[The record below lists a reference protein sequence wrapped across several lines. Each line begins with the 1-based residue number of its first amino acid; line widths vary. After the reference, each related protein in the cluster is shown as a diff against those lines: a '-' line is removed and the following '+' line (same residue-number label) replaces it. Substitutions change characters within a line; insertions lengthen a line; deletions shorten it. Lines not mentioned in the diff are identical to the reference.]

1 MLRWT
6 HLAAA
11 ALLIVTLTLSPGA
24 APAPDLTDL
33 ARYAYVFTFPLYE
46 MYRIR
51 YLALC
56 SPLNP
61 RPAIINTFRHR
72 RTLADAESRAVTAP
86 NADTLYSSA
95 NLDLSGGPLLLE
107 VPAIPDRYYSLAF
120 MDFYTNNFA
129 YIGTRTTGTGSG
141 RYLVAGPG
149 WQGAAPLTTAV
160 IRSPTNA
167 VWLLARF
174 LVNGPRDLPGA
185 QRVQDELS
193 LAPLDANQPAPA
205 SCQGPAVDPGE
216 QWNYF
221 AIVDYAMTDNPP
233 PARDAAAV
241 TRIAAIGLGPGQR
254 FDPARFD
261 AAAQQAILA
270 GIAQAKAEIAAP
282 GQPTRIVH
290 GWAYPPPG
298 VGDFGTN
305 YRLRAVVAL
314 TGLAALS
321 AEEATYINYA
331 GDPLIGT
338 RRYRLHFAAGA
349 EPPVRAFWSLS
360 AYEIMP
366 DNRRF
371 FAANPLDRYSIGD
384 KTPGLKR
391 NLDGSLDLVLQ
402 HASPG
407 PAQESNWLPIP
418 AGRFTLS
425 LRAYWPESP
434 MLDGSYAPPPVTVDP

>member
-11 ALLIVTLTLSPGA
+11 ALLIVTPTLSPGA

-33 ARYAYVFTFPLYE
+33 ARYAYIFTFPLYE
-46 MYRIR
+46 MYRVR

-72 RTLADAESRAVTAP
+72 RTLADAESRAVTTP

-95 NLDLSGGPLLLE
+95 NLDLSGGPLLLD
-107 VPAIPDRYYSLAF
+107 VPATQDRYYSLAF

-129 YIGTRTTGTGSG
+129 YVGTRTTGTSAA
-141 RYLVAGPG
+141 RFVVAGPG
-149 WQGAAPLTTAV
+149 WQSAAPLTTAV

-167 VWLLARF
+167 VWLLGRF
-174 LVNGPRDLPGA
+174 LVNGSRDLPGA

-193 LAPLDANQPAPA
+193 LARLDANQREPA
-205 SCQGPAVDPGE
+205 SCRGPAVDPGDP
-216 QWNYF
+216 WNYF
-221 AIVDYAMTDNPP
+221 AVVDYAMTENPP
-233 PARDAAAV
+233 PARDAAAI
-241 TRIAAIGLGPGQR
+241 TRIAAIGLSSGQR

-261 AAAQQAILA
+261 AATQQAIRA

-282 GQPTRIVH
+282 GRPTRIVD

-321 AEEATYINYA
+321 AEEATYLNYT

-338 RRYRLHFAAGA
+338 QR
-349 EPPVRAFWSLS
+349 
-360 AYEIMP
+360 
-366 DNRRF
+366 
-371 FAANPLDRYSIGD
+371 
-384 KTPGLKR
+384 
-391 NLDGSLDLVLQ
+391 
-402 HASPG
+402 
-407 PAQESNWLPIP
+407 
-418 AGRFTLS
+418 
-425 LRAYWPESP
+425 
-434 MLDGSYAPPPVTVDP
+434 